1 MHAACIHIFTY
12 TQVKI
17 KIFRKLTNK
26 MFPKVKN
33 LTNNEHGP
41 EVPAVRIVRQENQE
55 FPGSLSYKVR
65 LTHKKKKYTQITVQ

>member
-1 MHAACIHIFTY
+1 
-12 TQVKI
+12 
-17 KIFRKLTNK
+17 

-41 EVPAVRIVRQENQE
+41 EVPAVRIVGQENQE

-65 LTHKKKKYTQITVQ
+65 LSHKKKKKYTQITVQ